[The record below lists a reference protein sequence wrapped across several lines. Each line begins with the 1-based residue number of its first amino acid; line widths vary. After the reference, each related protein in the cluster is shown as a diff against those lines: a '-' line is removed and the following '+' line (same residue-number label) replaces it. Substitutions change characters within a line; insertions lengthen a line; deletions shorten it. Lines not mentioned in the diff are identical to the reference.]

1 MPSDT
6 SKQGIVMNDPDRLDA
21 IASRMLTAQRANRGA
36 RHLANAAVEL
46 GEPVE
51 AASVAIILDE
61 YRQAYRE
68 VHRVLTSG
76 DPDDILYLVARM
88 DPTGAGGTGV

>member
-1 MPSDT
+1 MYDS
-6 SKQGIVMNDPDRLDA
+6 DRLDA
-21 IASRMLTAQRANRGA
+21 IALRMVTAQRANRGA

-51 AASVAIILDE
+51 TASLAIILDE

-68 VHRVLTSG
+68 IHRVLTDG
-76 DPDDILYLVARM
+76 DPYDVLYLVARM
-88 DPTGAGGTGV
+88 DPTVTGV

>member
-1 MPSDT
+1 MSDP
-6 SKQGIVMNDPDRLDA
+6 NRLDA
-21 IASRMLTAQRANRGA
+21 IAARMVTAQRANRGA

-51 AASVAIILDE
+51 TASVAIILNE

-68 VHRVLTSG
+68 VHRVLTGG
-76 DPDDILYLVARM
+76 DPHDILYLVARM
-88 DPTGAGGTGV
+88 DPTAASGTGV

>member
-1 MPSDT
+1 
-6 SKQGIVMNDPDRLDA
+6 
-21 IASRMLTAQRANRGA
+21 MLTAQRANRGA

-51 AASVAIILDE
+51 TTSVAIILDE

-68 VHRVLTSG
+68 VHRVLTGG
-76 DPDDILYLVARM
+76 DPHDILYLAARL
-88 DPTGAGGTGV
+88 DPAASGTGV

>member
-1 MPSDT
+1 
-6 SKQGIVMNDPDRLDA
+6 MNDPNRLDA

-51 AASVAIILDE
+51 TASVAIILDE

>member
-1 MPSDT
+1 
-6 SKQGIVMNDPDRLDA
+6 MNDPNRLDA

-51 AASVAIILDE
+51 TASVAIILVE
-61 YRQAYRE
+61 YRQAYRA
-68 VHRVLTSG
+68 VHSVLNSG
-76 DPDDILYLVARM
+76 DPADILYLVARM
-88 DPTGAGGTGV
+88 DPTLTNGTGA